1 MALNKQIDQMLT
13 DGVISPGTSP
23 WRSPIVLTPKQ
34 SSGGNEL
41 QYRLCGDFRQLNSV
55 TVSDAYPKKSI
66 DEIFKTM
73 YGAKVW
79 SSLDLKSAFWQIPI
93 REKDRKNPAIM
104 CEKGLFH
111 FNVVLFGVKNG
122 SAAIQRTCEKVLGDC
137 VGRNVEIY
145 ADNE

>member
-1 MALNKQIDQMLT
+1 MLA
-13 DGVISPGTSP
+13 DGVISPSTSP
-23 WRSPIVLTPKQ
+23 WSSPIVLTPKQ

-55 TVSDAYPKKSI
+55 TISDAYPMKPI

-93 REKDRKNPAIM
+93 REEDRK
-104 CEKGLFH
+104 
-111 FNVVLFGVKNG
+111 KN
-122 SAAIQRTCEKVLGDC
+122 SNYL
-137 VGRNVEIY
+137 
-145 ADNE
+145 